1 MSAEKKIIDWETL
14 SVHYRAGIRSLKDMG
29 IEFDVS
35 DAAIIKKARKEG
47 WTRDILTK
55 PVKRTERADDKSKPG
70 YIYVLQLLDTAGK
83 PFYKIGMALN
93 PEERV
98 SSHKCSSPFNLEIAV
113 SYYVGNMR
121 REESVL
127 HSMFDAQRVRG
138 EWFTLSGDD
147 LDTIAL
153 RARLI

>member
-1 MSAEKKIIDWETL
+1 MSEKKIIDWETL
-14 SVHYRAGIRSLKDMG
+14 SVHYRAGVRSLKDMG
-29 IEFDVS
+29 LQFGVS

-47 WTRDILTK
+47 WTRDLLTK
-55 PVKRTERADDKSKPG
+55 PVQRIERADDKSKPG
-70 YIYVLQLLDTAGK
+70 YIYVLQLLDTAGN
-83 PFYKIGMALN
+83 PFYKIGMALSA
-93 PEERV
+93 EQRI
-98 SSHKCSSPFNLEIAV
+98 SSHQGSSPFKLEIAV

-153 RARLI
+153 RARLV